1 MDVLIKTFLLCF
13 NMLYSPPVQ
22 YTPKLRYVT
31 IVKGFK
37 TKQHGAALLV
47 KSAALMSLL
56 SNVQLKAFMNSVQTN
71 INVRKWRGEKRKQ
84 KRCKNYYM
92 LLFTYTETWRV
103 HNGTD
108 NRIIFSN
115 AWPYQQ
121 PLAVA
126 SVHSIY
132 STQMQFLHSCWCNRC
147 CTSLKWTWK
156 YLKGNFAVF
165 VNMPKYN
172 ICFFYA
178 VVP

>member
-71 INVRKWRGEKRKQ
+71 INVRK
-84 KRCKNYYM
+84 
-92 LLFTYTETWRV
+92 
-103 HNGTD
+103 
-108 NRIIFSN
+108 
-115 AWPYQQ
+115 
-121 PLAVA
+121 
-126 SVHSIY
+126 
-132 STQMQFLHSCWCNRC
+132 
-147 CTSLKWTWK
+147 
-156 YLKGNFAVF
+156 
-165 VNMPKYN
+165 
-172 ICFFYA
+172 
-178 VVP
+178 